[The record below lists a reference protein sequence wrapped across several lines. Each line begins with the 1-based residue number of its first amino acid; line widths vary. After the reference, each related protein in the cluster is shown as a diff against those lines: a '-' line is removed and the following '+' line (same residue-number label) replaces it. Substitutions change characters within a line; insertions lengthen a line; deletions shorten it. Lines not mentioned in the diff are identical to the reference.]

1 MRSCAFQR
9 CALSENHNGKKTVC
23 SPTFIFESPGTK
35 LLKIQTGGNNCSFR
49 GARFLQLIENRHQAY
64 HMEHTM

>member
-1 MRSCAFQR
+1 MRSCAFQVCTER
-9 CALSENHNGKKTVC
+9 KPQWQENAVC

-49 GARFLQLIENRHQAY
+49 GARFLQLVENRHQAY